1 MDLPCSAE
9 QLCCSPILTSS
20 VVASPARKPMDFV
33 PAAGKCKVYKFTKG
47 NGRKLLQHFHGSPT
61 RFLMMS
67 FIPVNAPLKM
77 NNTSVILSSTTHASH
92 SRFNMS
98 ISFDPNPSQARHK
111 FGGDGLIL
119 ATSKPWHFI
128 PKSAMTIPLRNA
140 SKPHA
145 REACLHAV
153 LSAHLRTFDAE

>member
-9 QLCCSPILTSS
+9 QLCCSSILTSS

-77 NNTSVILSSTTHASH
+77 NNTSVIPSSTTHASH

-98 ISFDPNPSQARHK
+98 IFSDQVHHKPGTNLVEMDSSWPPPNLGISSQ
-111 FGGDGLIL
+111 
-119 ATSKPWHFI
+119 SP
-128 PKSAMTIPLRNA
+128 P
-140 SKPHA
+140 
-145 REACLHAV
+145 
-153 LSAHLRTFDAE
+153 